1 MNMERER
8 GRGRESMQ
16 QMKSKTNHKGNIK

>member
-1 MNMERER
+1 MNMERE
-8 GRGRESMQ
+8 RGRESMQ